1 MHITIECLSGSL
13 AGKTL
18 KFNQPEISLGRGEQQ
33 KKDVDFLD
41 ADTAVSRNHGIVF
54 VRDER
59 IYYTDQSRGG
69 TLARGEKIQGA
80 TIELQSGDELQL
92 GGKHGPV
99 LKVVF
104 RLPTVVDRAFIP
116 QTPLQTPIG
125 SSPDATVMQS
135 GSPPPPPKL
144 TADGTILQGIDQ
156 AKSSSTPPPKAAPA
170 QSPVEKAPE
179 GEEVIRTSSDAT
191 VFQAPKV
198 STPPPQAPTG
208 GETVFQQ
215 PLKSPTPTASGETI
229 FQDSSPQK
237 ATPSSE
243 GGATMFQETPPVR
256 TPGPARSDETYFQ
269 GAEID
274 PGSTIFQGTPSQ
286 VEDTGATILQDSPP
300 ARNIPWIP
308 IGLGLGAAAGA
319 IWFFFLR

>member
-41 ADTAVSRNHGIVF
+41 TDTAVSRNHGIVF

-69 TLARGEKIQGA
+69 TLARGEKIQGT

-92 GGKHGPV
+92 GGKHGPI

-104 RLPTVVDRAFIP
+104 RLPTVIDRSSIP
-116 QTPLQTPIG
+116 QTPSV
-125 SSPDATVMQS
+125 SSPDATVLQP
-135 GSPPPPPKL
+135 GSPPPLPKP
-144 TADGTILQGIDQ
+144 TADSTILQGIDG

-170 QSPVEKAPE
+170 QSPVEKTSE
-179 GEEVIRTSSDAT
+179 GEEVIRSSSDAT
-191 VFQAPKV
+191 VFQAPKE
-198 STPPPQAPTG
+198 STPPLQTPTG
-208 GETVFQQ
+208 VETVFQQ

-229 FQDSSPQK
+229 FQDAPLQK

-243 GGATMFQETPPVR
+243 GDETMFQETSLR

-269 GAEID
+269 GAEVD

-286 VEDTGATILQDSPP
+286 VEDTGATILQDSTP

-308 IGLGLGAAAGA
+308 IVLGLAVVGGAV
-319 IWFFFLR
+319 WFFFLR

>member
-41 ADTAVSRNHGIVF
+41 TDTAVSRNHGIVF

-92 GGKHGPV
+92 GGKNGPV

-104 RLPTVVDRAFIP
+104 RLPTVMDRASIP
-116 QTPLQTPIG
+116 QIPLQTPIG
-125 SSPDATVMQS
+125 SSPGATVLQP
-135 GSPPPPPKL
+135 GSPPPPPKS
-144 TADGTILQGIDQ
+144 TADSTILQGIDG
-156 AKSSSTPPPKAAPA
+156 AKNSSPPPPKAAPA
-170 QSPVEKAPE
+170 QSPVEKTPQ
-179 GEEVIRTSSDAT
+179 GEEVIRTSPDAT
-191 VFQAPKV
+191 VFQAPKE
-198 STPPPQAPTG
+198 STPPPQTPTG

-229 FQDSSPQK
+229 FQAPPPK
-237 ATPSSE
+237 ASPSSE
-243 GGATMFQETPPVR
+243 GGATIFQETPSR

-269 GAEID
+269 GAEVD
-274 PGSTIFQGTPSQ
+274 PGSTVFQGTPSQ

-300 ARNIPWIP
+300 ARNIPWVP
-308 IGLGLGAAAGA
+308 IALGLVAAAGA

>member
-41 ADTAVSRNHGIVF
+41 TDTAVSRNHGIVF

-99 LKVVF
+99 LKVAF

-116 QTPLQTPIG
+116 QTPIG
-125 SSPDATVMQS
+125 SSPDATVMQP
-135 GSPPPPPKL
+135 GSPSPAPKP
-144 TADGTILQGIDQ
+144 TADSTILQGVDE
-156 AKSSSTPPPKAAPA
+156 ARSSSTPPPKAAPA
-170 QSPVEKAPE
+170 QGPIEKA
-179 GEEVIRTSSDAT
+179 
-191 VFQAPKV
+191 
-198 STPPPQAPTG
+198 
-208 GETVFQQ
+208 
-215 PLKSPTPTASGETI
+215 LTPTANGETI
-229 FQDSSPQK
+229 FQDSPPQK
-237 ATPSSE
+237 ATPASE
-243 GGATMFQETPPVR
+243 GGETIFQEAPSR
-256 TPGPARSDETYFQ
+256 TPEPARSDETYFQ
-269 GAEID
+269 SAEVD
-274 PGSTIFQGTPSQ
+274 PGSTVFQGTPLQ
-286 VEDTGATILQDSPP
+286 VEDTGATVLQDSPNP
-300 ARNIPWIP
+300 RTIPWVP
-308 IGLGLGAAAGA
+308 IALGLVATAGA
-319 IWFFFLR
+319 VWFFFLR

>member
-41 ADTAVSRNHGIVF
+41 TDTAVSRNHGIVF

-92 GGKHGPV
+92 GGKHGPI

-116 QTPLQTPIG
+116 QTPST
-125 SSPDATVMQS
+125 SSPGATVLQP
-135 GSPPPPPKL
+135 GSHPPPPKPA
-144 TADGTILQGIDQ
+144 ADSTILQGDG
-156 AKSSSTPPPKAAPA
+156 AKSSSTPPPKATPA

-179 GEEVIRTSSDAT
+179 GEEVIRASSDAT

-198 STPPPQAPTG
+198 PTPEPQTPTG

-215 PLKSPTPTASGETI
+215 PLKSPTPTAGGETI
-229 FQDSSPQK
+229 FQASPPK
-237 ATPSSE
+237 ASPSSE
-243 GGATMFQETPPVR
+243 GGATMFQETPSL
-256 TPGPARSDETYFQ
+256 GPARSDETYFQ
-269 GAEID
+269 GAEVD

-300 ARNIPWIP
+300 ARNIPWVP
-308 IGLGLGAAAGA
+308 IALGLGVAAGA
-319 IWFFFLR
+319 IWFFLLRVG

>member
-41 ADTAVSRNHGIVF
+41 TDTAVSRNHGNIF

-69 TLARGEKIQGA
+69 TLVRGEKIQGA
-80 TIELQSGDELQL
+80 TIELLAGDELQL
-92 GGKHGPV
+92 GGKHGPI
-99 LKVVF
+99 LKVQF

-116 QTPLQTPIG
+116 QTPSV
-125 SSPDATVMQS
+125 SSPAATVMQP
-135 GSPPPPPKL
+135 GSPLPPPKS
-144 TADGTILQGIDQ
+144 TADSTILQGIDG
-156 AKSSSTPPPKAAPA
+156 AKSFSPPPPKDSLA
-170 QSPVEKAPE
+170 QSPAEKAAE
-179 GEEVIRTSSDAT
+179 GEEVIRPSSEAT

-198 STPPPQAPTG
+198 PPPQMQIPKG

-215 PLKSPTPTASGETI
+215 PLKPSTPMANGETI
-229 FQDSSPQK
+229 FQAAPPQK

-243 GGATMFQETPPVR
+243 GGETMFQGTPLR
-256 TPGPARSDETYFQ
+256 TPEPARLDETYFQ
-269 GAEID
+269 SAEVD

-300 ARNIPWIP
+300 SRNIPWVP
-308 IGLGLGAAAGA
+308 IIFGLVGVIGA

>member
-41 ADTAVSRNHGIVF
+41 TDTAVSRNHGIVF
-54 VRDER
+54 ERDER

-80 TIELQSGDELQL
+80 TIELLSGDELQL
-92 GGKHGPV
+92 GGKHGPI

-116 QTPLQTPIG
+116 QTPSTT
-125 SSPDATVMQS
+125 SPGATVLQP
-135 GSPPPPPKL
+135 GSPPLPPKL
-144 TADGTILQGIDQ
+144 AADSTILQGDG
-156 AKSSSTPPPKAAPA
+156 AKSSSTLPPKATPA

-198 STPPPQAPTG
+198 PTPEPQPPTG

-215 PLKSPTPTASGETI
+215 PLKSPTPTAGGETI
-229 FQDSSPQK
+229 FQAAPPLSSL
-237 ATPSSE
+237 SSE
-243 GGATMFQETPPVR
+243 GGATMFQETPSR

-269 GAEID
+269 GAEVD

-286 VEDTGATILQDSPP
+286 VEDTGATILQDSPNP
-300 ARNIPWIP
+300 RTIPWVP
-308 IGLGLGAAAGA
+308 IALGLAAVAGSV
-319 IWFFFLR
+319 WFFFLR

>member
-13 AGKTL
+13 AGKTFQ
-18 KFNQPEISLGRGEQQ
+18 FNQPEISLGRGEQQ

-41 ADTAVSRNHGIVF
+41 TDTAVSRNHGRIF

-80 TIELQSGDELQL
+80 TMELQPGDELRL
-92 GGKHGPV
+92 GGKHGPI

-104 RLPTVVDRAFIP
+104 RLSTVVDRASIP
-116 QTPLQTPIG
+116 QTPLV
-125 SSPDATVMQS
+125 SSPDATVMQP
-135 GSPPPPPKL
+135 GSPPPHPDP
-144 TADGTILQGIDQ
+144 TADGTILQGIDGDG
-156 AKSSSTPPPKAAPA
+156 AKISSTPP
-170 QSPVEKAPE
+170 
-179 GEEVIRTSSDAT
+179 
-191 VFQAPKV
+191 
-198 STPPPQAPTG
+198 
-208 GETVFQQ
+208 
-215 PLKSPTPTASGETI
+215 LTASEETI
-229 FQDSSPQK
+229 FQDSSRK
-237 ATPSSE
+237 ASPSLE
-243 GGATMFQETPPVR
+243 GGETIFQGTPLR
-256 TPGPARSDETYFQ
+256 TPEPARSDETYFQ
-269 GAEID
+269 GAEVD

-308 IGLGLGAAAGA
+308 ITLGLVAAAGA